1 SDEPSFTQVMVVER
15 EDGEEASAE
24 PHTEVA
30 LLCVETGPPTVFV
43 RETAMSREEALAFTE
58 RIEDLALS
66 ALFHGEERAET
77 ATEPAAVTEAPA
89 EQEAPADRAE
99 APAPEASGPTVLDL
113 IA

>member
-1 SDEPSFTQVMVVER
+1 MVVER

-77 ATEPAAVTEAPA
+77 ATEPPRSPRRPPSRRHRPTAPRPRHPRR
-89 EQEAPADRAE
+89 PAR
-99 APAPEASGPTVLDL
+99 PSST
-113 IA
+113 